1 MKAILIGLLLAS
13 SLGFAQAPLPAVA
26 LPAPHRTGG
35 RPVMEA
41 LALRATSRAFSPAE
55 LPAQELSDLLW
66 AAFGINRADGRRT
79 APSAKNWQ
87 ETDIFVLLKSG
98 AYRYDAKA
106 NSLVPVV
113 AGDIRERGGIQP
125 FVREAPVTLVYVADL
140 SKTGS
145 GPLEPRREMSAMDT
159 AFIAANAC
167 IYCASEG
174 LATGVRAYVD
184 KAALGAK
191 LGLGKDQVI
200 LLAQS
205 VGWPAASQP

>member
-1 MKAILIGLLLAS
+1 
-13 SLGFAQAPLPAVA
+13 
-26 LPAPHRTGG
+26 
-35 RPVMEA
+35 MEA

-55 LPAQELSDLLW
+55 LPLQELSDLLW
-66 AAFGINRADGRRT
+66 AAFGINRADGKRT
-79 APSAKNWQ
+79 APSARNWQ
-87 ETDIFVLLKSG
+87 ETDIFVLIKAG

-106 NSLVPVV
+106 HCLAPVV
-113 AGDIRERGGIQP
+113 AGDIRGLGGVQA
-125 FVREAPVTLVYVADL
+125 FVRDAPVTLIYVADL

-145 GPLEPRREMSAMDT
+145 GPLEPRREMAAMDT

-184 KAALGAK
+184 KAALGKK
-191 LGLGKDQVI
+191 LGLGKDQAI

-205 VGWPAASQP
+205 VGRPAPPKP